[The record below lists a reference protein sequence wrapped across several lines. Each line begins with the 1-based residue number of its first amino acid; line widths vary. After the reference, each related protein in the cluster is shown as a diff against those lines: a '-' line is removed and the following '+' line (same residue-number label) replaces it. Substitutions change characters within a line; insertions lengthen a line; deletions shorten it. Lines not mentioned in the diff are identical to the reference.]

1 LYAIQ
6 TVRRSNDAEGD
17 SIMAD
22 KERLEKLEKLED
34 IVVSYWDTLDDTMKD
49 EIREVLDDDE

>member
-1 LYAIQ
+1 
-6 TVRRSNDAEGD
+6 
-17 SIMAD
+17 MAD

>member
-1 LYAIQ
+1 M
-6 TVRRSNDAEGD
+6 V
-17 SIMAD
+17 D

>member
-1 LYAIQ
+1 
-6 TVRRSNDAEGD
+6 
-17 SIMAD
+17 MAD

-34 IVVSYWDTLDDTMKD
+34 IVVSYWNTLDDTMKD

>member
-1 LYAIQ
+1 ML
-6 TVRRSNDAEGD
+6 
-17 SIMAD
+17 D

>member
-1 LYAIQ
+1 
-6 TVRRSNDAEGD
+6 
-17 SIMAD
+17 MAD

-34 IVVSYWDTLDDTMKD
+34 IVVSYWDTLDDTMKG

>member
-1 LYAIQ
+1 ML
-6 TVRRSNDAEGD
+6 
-17 SIMAD
+17 D
-22 KERLEKLEKLED
+22 KERLEKLKKLED

>member
-1 LYAIQ
+1 
-6 TVRRSNDAEGD
+6 
-17 SIMAD
+17 MAD

-34 IVVSYWDTLDDTMKD
+34 IVVSYWDTLDNTMKD

>member
-1 LYAIQ
+1 
-6 TVRRSNDAEGD
+6 
-17 SIMAD
+17 MAD

-49 EIREVLDDDE
+49 EIMEVLDDDE

>member
-1 LYAIQ
+1 
-6 TVRRSNDAEGD
+6 
-17 SIMAD
+17 MAD
-22 KERLEKLEKLED
+22 KERLEKVEKLED

>member
-1 LYAIQ
+1 
-6 TVRRSNDAEGD
+6 
-17 SIMAD
+17 MAD

-49 EIREVLDDDE
+49 EIREVLDNDK